1 MKSFVFIL
9 WLLVGDGGQQV
20 LLTQHLDDEASCLA
34 TAKTLVDKHEARGE
48 KVRYLCHE
56 VVPEVGDVDE
66 NGNPIE
72 PELPAK

>member
-9 WLLVGDGGQQV
+9 WLLMGDGRQQV
-20 LLTQHLDDEASCLA
+20 LLTQHHDDEATCLA
-34 TAKTLVDKHEARGE
+34 AARVLVDKHETRGE

-66 NGNPIE
+66 NGNPIA
-72 PELPAK
+72 PRPSAK